1 MPPELRLGEIS
12 AYRRFTIEFTNEMNF
27 PDTEKFIQLNEESE
41 LALLNILMISG
52 ENEGINQNLLSWT
65 IVEVTS
71 KKIDID
77 LEFD

>member
-12 AYRRFTIEFTNEMNF
+12 GYRRFTIEFTNEMNF
-27 PDTEKFIQLNEESE
+27 PDTDKFVQLNEESK
-41 LALLNILMISG
+41 LSLLNVIMISG
-52 ENEGINQNLLSWT
+52 EKEEVDQNLLSWT

-77 LEFD
+77 LEFY

>member
-12 AYRRFTIEFTNEMNF
+12 AYRRFTIEFTNEMDF
-27 PDTEKFIQLNEESE
+27 PDTDKFVQLNEESK
-41 LALLNILMISG
+41 LSLLNVMMISG
-52 ENEGINQNLLSWT
+52 EEEEVDQNLLSWT

>member
-1 MPPELRLGEIS
+1 
-12 AYRRFTIEFTNEMNF
+12 MNF